1 MNLSPNDHLMSASID
16 RAETFHSAHSDTT
29 YTPSAISPVDEK
41 PGMSQIELNKTS
53 PTLREGYEDLPPA
66 VPRFPNANGGH
77 GRPSSQFT
85 PGHISRGSIA
95 LQAAAEG
102 KIPKKEGLK
111 MWRSD
116 EHHGT
121 FTRGGRAKTCLRCT
135 CCTVIC
141 AFILIVGVCAAFLL
155 WVRPPNV
162 AFRGVESP
170 SVGVTSN
177 GFNLNLTLDIAVS
190 NPNFFGASFSR
201 IEAKAY
207 YPTNTSKAVG
217 GGVLNNVRIPPSSHN
232 TLYFPFNIDYT
243 KQLDPNSLIL
253 QDIATKC
260 GFIGDQKSNIKVN
273 YDLTLG
279 LKIIFFTISPTFSSS
294 TSFPCPLDENQIKQ
308 LTSGTNLGGL
318 FGGGS

>member
-1 MNLSPNDHLMSASID
+1 MQNYHTSQQEQYGYGHGGNSNDDEQHFYDASALSPVDQQQYRQHQQTQHQPHSPHEYSYPPLSAQSAASNNSQMNLSPNDHLMSASID

-155 WVRPPNV
+155 WV
-162 AFRGVESP
+162 
-170 SVGVTSN
+170 
-177 GFNLNLTLDIAVS
+177 
-190 NPNFFGASFSR
+190 
-201 IEAKAY
+201 
-207 YPTNTSKAVG
+207 
-217 GGVLNNVRIPPSSHN
+217 SSC
-232 TLYFPFNIDYT
+232 L
-243 KQLDPNSLIL
+243 
-253 QDIATKC
+253 C
-260 GFIGDQKSNIKVN
+260 
-273 YDLTLG
+273 
-279 LKIIFFTISPTFSSS
+279 
-294 TSFPCPLDENQIKQ
+294 
-308 LTSGTNLGGL
+308 GTNDCV
-318 FGGGS
+318 